1 MSGDEKALIDWNSS
15 GAFRNLLDWLPVP
28 LLLLDEMGR
37 ICWTNQAWTDSAAVV
52 DLDSDAGRDRCTQLH
67 FDHQE
72 LQRLARNFLAGHQP
86 QADVFLAVSQERH
99 SRTVGLRLYRTAGP
113 AAALIAIAD
122 HPDAASADITAT
134 IETVLPW
141 LLLDGEGRITACS
154 PILQARLPLP
164 PGGLAGTSPAG
175 TSIAEILHPDDR
187 ASCRQKLMD
196 SCRSDGPLAKL
207 PMRIVTRDGGL
218 VMCEAHPFPVQDASG
233 RRCGLRLALFD
244 VTERERAQKALEE
257 SRDLYRTLA
266 ESCGAGVWHVTPQGQ
281 TLYAN
286 PVMCAMLEVDS
297 LEELTR
303 HALHEFFPPAS
314 QERIRA
320 EEQQREAGQVSHYE
334 VEMIGK
340 RGTRRHV
347 QITGATLPDGDY
359 RFSGFL
365 GTFIDITAS
374 QKRELELRQ
383 TQKMEAVGRLAAGI
397 AHEINTPIQFAGDS
411 IQFLRDAL
419 QEMEMLLS
427 RYREALGS
435 DPSALAQQREQL
447 QSLEQEIDFDYLQE
461 QMPKAIDRSIEG
473 LNRVAAIVRA
483 MKTFANPD
491 DGRKGHVDL
500 NQALLNTL
508 TIARN
513 EYKYVADVVT
523 DFGELPPV
531 ICSLSELNQVFLN
544 LLVNAAQSIGE
555 KARQQPN
562 FRGVIHVTTRTD
574 GDHIAV
580 TISDTG
586 AGIPASIRHKIFD
599 PFFTTKPV
607 GSGTGQG
614 LTVAHSVVERHGG
627 TIHFTT
633 EEGEGAIF
641 TVKLPIH
648 GIARPST
655 EEARA

>member
-1 MSGDEKALIDWNSS
+1 MSCDEKVLIDWSRS
-15 GAFRNLLDWLPVP
+15 ETLQNLLQLLPVP
-28 LLLLDEMGR
+28 LILVDETGR
-37 ICWTNQAWTDSAAVV
+37 ICWKNQAWTDSVAVADTVSGPGLDPRARLHV
-52 DLDSDAGRDRCTQLH
+52 DG
-67 FDHQE
+67 QE
-72 LQRLARNFLAGHQP
+72 LTDLVRNFLAGEQP
-86 QADVFLAVSQERH
+86 RADVFLAAGQEGDR
-99 SRTVGLRLYRTAGP
+99 RTAGLRLFRATDP
-113 AAALIAIAD
+113 AAALIAIAGST
-122 HPDAASADITAT
+122 AAANIPET

-141 LLLDGEGRITACS
+141 LLLDGDGRIADCS
-154 PILQARLPLP
+154 PNLQARLALP
-164 PGGLAGTSPAG
+164 PGRIAGTPVW
-175 TSIAEILHPDDR
+175 EILHPDDR
-187 ASCRQKLMD
+187 ESCRHELLRLF
-196 SCRSDGPLAKL
+196 SPGG
-207 PMRIVTRDGGL
+207 PMRIVTRGGEL
-218 VMCEAHPFPVQDASG
+218 MICEAHPLPVMDASG
-233 RRCGLRLALFD
+233 RCCGLRLALFD
-244 VTERERAQKALEE
+244 ITARERAQAALED

-297 LEELTR
+297 LEDLTR

-314 QERIRA
+314 QERIRE
-320 EEQQREAGQVSHYE
+320 EEQQREAGQISHYE
-334 VEMIGK
+334 VEIVGQ

-347 QITGATLPDGDY
+347 QVAGATLPDGDD

-365 GTFIDITAS
+365 GTFIDITAG
-374 QKRELELRQ
+374 QKREIELRQ
-383 TQKMEAVGRLAAGI
+383 AQKMEAVGRLAAGI

-419 QEMEMLLS
+419 QEVGMLLS

-435 DPSALAQQREQL
+435 DPSALGPQREQL
-447 QSLEQEIDFDYLQE
+447 QLLEQEIDFEYLQE

-483 MKTFANPD
+483 MKIFANPD

-555 KARQQPN
+555 RARQQPN
-562 FRGVIHVTTRTD
+562 FRGVIHVTTGVD
-574 GDHIAV
+574 GDQIAV
-580 TISDTG
+580 TIRDTG
-586 AGIPASIRHKIFD
+586 AGIPAAIRHKIFD
-599 PFFTTKPV
+599 PFFTTRPV

-614 LTVAHSVVERHGG
+614 LAVAHSVVERHGG
-627 TIHFTT
+627 TIQFTT
-633 EEGEGAIF
+633 EEGEGTSF
-641 TVKLPIH
+641 TIRLPIH
-648 GIARPST
+648 GISRST
-655 EEARA
+655 IEESRR